1 MAGERIC
8 GRTEWNESGKRA
20 DGANCDRVTIAE
32 LCERKAN
39 SRQEAVVHERLA
51 SVTNAGAGEFAT
63 KVVKD
68 DKAIRRKDDKSET
81 EAICRHSERLA
92 KESSLLQYK
101 AAAKNKNNSTET
113 NLFTHSPI
121 HLFTLKRVAFTLAE
135 VLITLGIIGVVAAL
149 TLPSVI
155 TKYQKK
161 QTATQLKKVYTTL
174 SQAIEH
180 AKADYGDV
188 STWGL
193 SESYGVLNT
202 PENRQKITIEFSQ
215 KYVIPYLAKA
225 TDLGYKAIDELG
237 YKKITNLD
245 GTDPLWLQMGVP
257 SYTVILEDGTLVGI
271 KVDSTNGGTEE
282 NPISILWAIFFWTDL
297 NGLKGPNVVG
307 RDVFLFKLRL
317 EQNAKFMPY
326 YYEKSLYSSTLAGCQ
341 RGDIESRCCTGLI
354 MLDGWEIKD
363 HYPWKYK

>member
-1 MAGERIC
+1 MNKFPE
-8 GRTEWNESGKRA
+8 T
-20 DGANCDRVTIAE
+20 D
-32 LCERKAN
+32 
-39 SRQEAVVHERLA
+39 HA
-51 SVTNAGAGEFAT
+51 SMPLGIFAST
-63 KVVKD
+63 SV
-68 DKAIRRKDDKSET
+68 S
-81 EAICRHSERLA
+81 CRHSNADLRLA
-92 KESSLLQYK
+92 AWLPSRL
-101 AAAKNKNNSTET
+101 AAKKA
-113 NLFTHSPI
+113 
-121 HLFTLKRVAFTLAE
+121 AFTLAE

-271 KVDSTNGGTEE
+271 KVDSINGGTEE
-282 NPISILWAIFFWTDL
+282 NPISVLWAIFFWADL

-326 YYEKSLYSSTLAGCQ
+326 YYENNSYSSTLASCQ